1 MNVHS
6 TVTWLYPLAWSE
18 CNPHAHLRK
27 GEWVAVSG
35 TKTASEM
42 TPSDAHCSDT
52 LESACLPP
60 LLFMDHLLW
69 VYEASEKRWR
79 TRAEER
85 ETNEV
90 GGGGWFAITH
100 PDKVIREQPPAST
113 QLALPPSSI
122 IPPYVHDDV
131 AHRQAQL
138 IILLSLIVE
147 LHHGLHCEGETHKE
161 LGNTQKVLTTRKGQ
175 TLQRF
180 HRVLY
185 LFSGTVWLGISDD
198 CAVLFIDSN
207 GKWKK
212 YTHTQRH
219 PYTHTSNK
227 NLLLKKMADST
238 TQKQNKRPEKLPVL
252 AHTANTA

>member
-6 TVTWLYPLAWSE
+6 TVTWLYLLAWSE
-18 CNPHAHLRK
+18 CNPHTHLTK

-35 TKTASEM
+35 TKIASEK
-42 TPSDAHCSDT
+42 TPSDAHCGDT

-60 LLFMDHLLW
+60 AAIYGPPLVGLW
-69 VYEASEKRWR
+69 SEWKETEDEGRRKRDKWG
-79 TRAEER
+79 
-85 ETNEV
+85 

-100 PDKVIREQPPAST
+100 PDKVIREQPPASA

-122 IPPYVHDDV
+122 VPPYVHDDV

-138 IILLSLIVE
+138 IVLLSLIVE
-147 LHHGLHCEGETHKE
+147 LHHGLHWEGETHRE
-161 LGNTQKVLTTRKGQ
+161 LENTQTVLTTRKGQ

-180 HRVLY
+180 HRILY
-185 LFSGTVWLGISDD
+185 LFSGTVWFGFSDK

-212 YTHTQRH
+212 YTGHAH
-219 PYTHTSNK
+219 THTHTHTH
-227 NLLLKKMADST
+227 LK
-238 TQKQNKRPEKLPVL
+238 
-252 AHTANTA
+252 